1 MKIVD
6 RIDRMQIE
14 PEGDILI
21 LDREFQLANAS
32 YQVFAYIDIYGE
44 LEVNLSSS
52 VTGPRFVELGGVA
65 AARAL
70 HAAIQGDMEYF
81 ESLFT
86 EGLST

>member
-1 MKIVD
+1 MTIRARYPGRCVKCGG
-6 RIDRMQIE
+6 RINPGDQIH
-14 PEGDILI
+14 
-21 LDREFQLANAS
+21 
-32 YQVFAYIDIYGE
+32 
-44 LEVNLSSS
+44 EVNLSSS

-86 EGLST
+86 GGLTI